1 MNITTLLIIVTV
13 FASIA
18 IIALTLMQQSKGD
31 MGSAFGG
38 GGSQSMFGSRGS
50 ANFLSRATSIM
61 CIVFFVSA
69 LALAYLYSKRNNVVD
84 TVDPLLQEQTS
95 DVPTLDIN
103 NAADSVEASDVPQIP
118 NTDSLSESIETQVQD
133 LETPNI
139 ETPTEIE
146 VQVDPVP
153 EVPQLEESTEPE
165 GN

>member
-50 ANFLSRATSIM
+50 ANFLSRATSVM
-61 CIVFFVSA
+61 VTVFFVSA

-84 TVDPLLQEQTS
+84 SVDPLLQEQTS

-103 NAADSVEASDVPQIP
+103 NTADSVEASDVPQIP

-139 ETPTEIE
+139 EAQTEIE
-146 VQVDPVP
+146 AQVEPVP
-153 EVPQLEESTEPE
+153 EVPQLEENTEPE
-165 GN
+165 GS

>member
-50 ANFLSRATSIM
+50 ANFLSRATSVM
-61 CIVFFVSA
+61 VTVFFVSA
-69 LALAYLYSKRNNVVD
+69 LALAYLYSKRNAVVD
-84 TVDPLLQEQTS
+84 SVDPLLQEQTS

-118 NTDSLSESIETQVQD
+118 NTDSLSEPIETQVQD
-133 LETPNI
+133 LETPSI
-139 ETPTEIE
+139 ETQIEIE
-146 VQVDPVP
+146 AQVESVR

>member
-31 MGSAFGG
+31 AGSAFGG

-61 CIVFFVSA
+61 VTLFFVSA
-69 LALAYLYSKRNNVVD
+69 LALAYLYAKRNAVD
-84 TVDPLLQEQTS
+84 EVIDPLLQEQTS

-103 NAADSVEASDVPQIP
+103 SAENSADTANDLPQIP
-118 NTDSLSESIETQVQD
+118 DASSETQT
-133 LETPNI
+133 LEAEPHVNDDQSGV
-139 ETPTEIE
+139 E
-146 VQVDPVP
+146 P
-153 EVPQLEESTEPE
+153 ELQQELPKLEEGS
-165 GN
+165 GS

>member
-50 ANFLSRATSIM
+50 ANFLSRATSVM
-61 CIVFFVSA
+61 VTVFFVSA
-69 LALAYLYSKRNNVVD
+69 LALAYIYAKRNSDLDEVI
-84 TVDPLLQEQTS
+84 DPLLQQQSS

-103 NAADSVEASDVPQIP
+103 SVDGSIDAGDVPQIP
-118 NTDSLSESIETQVQD
+118 DTAQEIESQVQ
-133 LETPNI
+133 NA
-139 ETPTEIE
+139 EI
-146 VQVDPVP
+146 QGDSVP
-153 EVPQLEESTEPE
+153 SVPQELPQELPQDVPQLDESTVPE